1 MRRLFSA
8 VLAMLSASLV
18 IHLSSLTPLSER
30 YTASE
35 YYLKH
40 AFSETGSINSITA
53 VYLYYRYYDTL
64 FEALMLMLSII
75 GIMYLS
81 ANREDKGDD

>member
-8 VLAMLSASLV
+8 VLALLSASLV
-18 IHLSSLTPLSER
+18 IQLSSLTPLSES
-30 YTASE
+30 YSASE
-35 YYLKH
+35 YYLKN
-40 AFSETGSINSITA
+40 AFSETGFINSITA

>member
-8 VLAMLSASLV
+8 VLALLSASLV
-18 IHLSSLTPLSER
+18 IQLSGLTPLSES
-30 YTASE
+30 YSASE
-35 YYLKH
+35 YYLKN

>member
-8 VLAMLSASLV
+8 VLALLSASLV
-18 IHLSSLTPLSER
+18 IQLSCLTPLSES
-30 YTASE
+30 YSASE
-35 YYLKH
+35 YYLKN

>member
-8 VLAMLSASLV
+8 VLALLSASLV
-18 IHLSSLTPLSER
+18 IHLSSLTPLAKN